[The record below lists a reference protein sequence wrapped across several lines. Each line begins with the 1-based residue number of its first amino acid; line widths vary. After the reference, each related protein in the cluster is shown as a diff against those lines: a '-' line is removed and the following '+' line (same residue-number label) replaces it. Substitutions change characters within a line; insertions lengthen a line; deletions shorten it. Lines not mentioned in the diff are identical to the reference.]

1 MTAVG
6 GSSAPKLD
14 PFAQPSSGTAGVAP
28 TSGGATSKAPGTS
41 DNKRFSADGVL
52 SQASGDAR
60 SNPAFSSPGRGENV
74 KEDA

>member
-6 GSSAPKLD
+6 GSNAPKFD

-28 TSGGATSKAPGTS
+28 TSGGPTSKAPGTS
-41 DNKRFSADGVL
+41 DNKQFSADGAL
-52 SQASGDAR
+52 TGNAR